1 MKVQEREK
9 LKQIGYP
16 LARSGETPEIRAEG
30 YLMIM
35 TAHFYRNPK
44 ALDFPTYAANWL
56 AASREEIDSETMALL
71 EPRFPACIKRMIQ
84 TGFSDWGSYGKPGY
98 R

>member
-1 MKVQEREK
+1 M
-9 LKQIGYP
+9 
-16 LARSGETPEIRAEG
+16 ASSGETPEIRAEG

-35 TAHFYRNPK
+35 TAHFHRNPK
-44 ALDFPTYAANWL
+44 APDFPTYAANWL
-56 AASREEIDSETMALL
+56 AASREEIDPDTMALL

-84 TGFSDWGSYGKPGY
+84 TGFSDWNSYGKPGY